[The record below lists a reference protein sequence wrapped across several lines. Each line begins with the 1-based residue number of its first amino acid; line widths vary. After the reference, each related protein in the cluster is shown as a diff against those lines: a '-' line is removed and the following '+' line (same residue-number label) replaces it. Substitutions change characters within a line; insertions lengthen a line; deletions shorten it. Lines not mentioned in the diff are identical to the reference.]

1 MVFGAIL
8 FSMNKK
14 WLWIVLGV
22 AVLLFSTWF
31 FWYRHYQ
38 DRQKFE
44 QIEATV
50 SKLSE
55 TIAATFSSEIVASN
69 ASCYRA
75 SRKFEAEPLYCQ
87 IETSFRSVEELSVS
101 ELESFVTSQ
110 PDIEDGAGVGRFR
123 LLSSDATC
131 VITESE
137 NDNSNIKM
145 SCLSEATRP
154 HYELT
159 E

>member
-1 MVFGAIL
+1 
-8 FSMNKK
+8 MNKK

-44 QIEATV
+44 RIEITV
-50 SKLSE
+50 NELSE
-55 TIAATFSSEIVASN
+55 SIASTFNSEIVASG

-87 IETSFRSVEELSVS
+87 TKTSFRSVEELSVS
-101 ELESFVTSQ
+101 ELESFVISQ

-123 LLSSDATC
+123 LLISGATC
-131 VITESE
+131 VITKSE
-137 NDNSNIKM
+137 TDNSNINM
-145 SCLSEATRP
+145 TCLSEATRP
-154 HYELT
+154 HYELA